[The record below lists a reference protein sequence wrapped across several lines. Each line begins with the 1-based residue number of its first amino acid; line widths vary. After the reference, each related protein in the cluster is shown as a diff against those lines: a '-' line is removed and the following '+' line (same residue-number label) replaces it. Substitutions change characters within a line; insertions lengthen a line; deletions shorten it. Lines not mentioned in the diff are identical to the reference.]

1 MEFPRVLRPNEFRLV
16 DLQLLLFNVP
26 CHSVDPIAGG
36 GGGVGGWVVLNRSVG
51 IYMTPDEF
59 RPSLMFY
66 TANSLSFSF
75 SFRHARSRFRVSC
88 VSFDGLRK
96 ERLLVVC

>member
-36 GGGVGGWVVLNRSVG
+36 GGGGGGGGTKPIGWN
-51 IYMTPDEF
+51 IYDP
-59 RPSLMFY
+59 R
-66 TANSLSFSF
+66 
-75 SFRHARSRFRVSC
+75 
-88 VSFDGLRK
+88 
-96 ERLLVVC
+96 

>member
-36 GGGVGGWVVLNRSVG
+36 GVGGTKPIGWN
-51 IYMTPDEF
+51 IYDP
-59 RPSLMFY
+59 R
-66 TANSLSFSF
+66 
-75 SFRHARSRFRVSC
+75 
-88 VSFDGLRK
+88 
-96 ERLLVVC
+96 